1 MKVGKVVPQDFHV
14 WENRA
19 SAVLM
24 VLGCNMQCPYC
35 YSSNLVRGE
44 MNPIDWLPQIKR
56 VVHSIDSVVIT
67 GGEPLIQSYLPV
79 VCKKLKLEGLK
90 VRIETNGSKP
100 GVLESLIK
108 RKVVDSVALDV
119 KAPFTEYNSVTRSQV
134 DPEEV
139 KKSMELLK
147 NSGVDYEF
155 RTTWSPDLTE
165 EQILE
170 VAKQCSGSA
179 WVLQQFVPGN
189 CLDESYNHREQTP
202 YEKLKEIAS
211 RAEGP
216 SKIFIKTDRGV
227 ELVR

>member
-1 MKVGKVVPQDFHV
+1 MKVGKVIPQDFHI

-24 VLGCNMQCPYC
+24 VFGCNMQCPYC
-35 YSSNLVRGE
+35 HSPNFVRGR
-44 MNPIDWLPQIKR
+44 MSSIDWLPQIKR

-67 GGEPLIQSYLPV
+67 GGEPLIQNYLPV

-119 KAPFTEYNSVTRSQV
+119 KAPFNEYKSITRSQV
-134 DPEEV
+134 DPERI

-147 NSGVDYEF
+147 SSGIDYEL
-155 RTTWSPDLTE
+155 RTTWSPDLIE

-170 VAKQCSGSA
+170 VAKQCSNST

-189 CLDESYNHREQTP
+189 CLDENYNHKEQTP
-202 YEKLKEIAS
+202 YEKIKEVAS

-216 SKIFIKTDRGV
+216 SRVFIRTNKGV